1 MRETYEKI
9 AEALDE
15 MRPELISEGGDVK
28 LAGFNG
34 KTVYVRLDGPFT
46 AQCLA
51 KRMVLL
57 NIQKVLRERFPWV
70 ERVSAVCPAQGFEA
84 RS

>member
-9 AEALDE
+9 LETVDE
-15 MRPELISEGGDVK
+15 LRPDLIAEGGDVK
-28 LAGFNG
+28 VAGFDVR
-34 KTVYVRLDGPFT
+34 TVYVRLEGPFT

-57 NIQKVLRERFPWV
+57 NIQKVLRDKFPWV
-70 ERVSAVCPAQGFEA
+70 ERVLSVCPSSGFEA
-84 RS
+84 R